1 VLGQGAFVVLVSLVV
16 FVFKKEGAS
25 GAGPAKSNPMPAPPT
40 PNPVLTL
47 DRLTVDFDTHDGAVN
62 AVRGVSLSIPRGETL
77 GVVGES
83 GSGKSQTF
91 MAVMGLL
98 ARNGR
103 ASGSAKFL
111 GRELL
116 GLKPRE
122 FNRLRGSKMTM
133 IFQDPLT
140 ALTPHV
146 RIGEQIAEPLRLH
159 DGLSDRD
166 ATARAKLWLE
176 KVRIP
181 DAAQRLRQYPH
192 ELSGGMRQR
201 VMIAAAMAG
210 GPELLIADEPTTA
223 LDVTVQA
230 EILDLMA
237 ELQRETGAAMVL
249 ITHDMGVIARLADR
263 VCVMKDGAYVEE
275 GSAAQVFA
283 APRTDYTRA
292 LLAAI
297 PRLDREG
304 RGGRPVLTP
313 AAPDAPVVVEG
324 RDVKVWFP
332 IRQGWFRA
340 PKPLRAVD
348 GVSFQVRQGETLGVV
363 GESGSGKSTLA
374 RAVLNLLPAT
384 EGAVTLMGRDITHAE
399 REAMRAARK
408 DLQIVFQDPLASL
421 DPRVTVGDS
430 IAEPLQV
437 FRRDLTRAERDRE
450 VAAMM
455 AKVELDP
462 SLINRYPHEL
472 SGGQN
477 QRVGIARAMILKPR
491 LVICDEAVS
500 ALDVSIRAQII
511 DLLIALQREMGLAMI
526 FISHDLAVVRE
537 ISHRVLVLYLGRVV
551 ETAGRDR
558 IYQAPQH
565 PYTKALLSAAPI
577 PDPAIERNRK
587 RVKLAGESPSPMDPR
602 AALRF
607 LPSRLPV
614 DPSAPVL
621 PPSLKEVVPGHLV
634 AEFDPPGA

>member
-1 VLGQGAFVVLVSLVV
+1 L
-16 FVFKKEGAS
+16 
-25 GAGPAKSNPMPAPPT
+25 PATPA
-40 PNPVLTL
+40 VLTL
-47 DRLTVDFDTHDGAVN
+47 DDLKVDFATHDGVVH

-98 ARNGR
+98 AQNGR
-103 ASGSAKFL
+103 TSGSAKFQ
-111 GRELL
+111 GQELL

-122 FNRLRGSKMTM
+122 LNRIRGSKMTM

-159 DGLSDRD
+159 QGMSARD
-166 ATARAKLWLE
+166 AEAHARLWLE

-181 DAAQRLRQYPH
+181 DAASRLRQYPH

-237 ELQRETGAAMVL
+237 ELQRETHTAMVL

-275 GSAAQVFA
+275 GSATEIFA
-283 APRTDYTRA
+283 SPKTDYTRA

-297 PRLDREG
+297 PRLDRDD
-304 RGGRPVLTP
+304 RGGRPTLQP
-313 AAPDAPVVVEG
+313 AAADAPIIVEG
-324 RDVKVWFP
+324 ADVKVWFP
-332 IRQGWFRA
+332 VHQGMFG
-340 PKPLRAVD
+340 KTKNLRAVD
-348 GVSFQVRQGETLGVV
+348 GVSFEVRQGETLGVV

-374 RAVLNLLPAT
+374 RAVLNLIPAT
-384 EGAVTLMGRDITHAE
+384 GGAVTLMGRDITHAE
-399 REAMRAARK
+399 REAMRNARK

-421 DPRVTVGDS
+421 DPRMTIGDS
-430 IAEPLQV
+430 IAEPLKV
-437 FRRDLTRAERDRE
+437 FRGDLDRAARDRE

-462 SLINRYPHEL
+462 NLINRYPHEL

-477 QRVGIARAMILKPR
+477 QRVGIARAMILKPK

-511 DLLIALQREMGLAMI
+511 DLLIELQKEMGLAMI

-551 ETAGRDR
+551 ELADRDQLYSNAR
-558 IYQAPQH
+558 H

-577 PDPAIERNRK
+577 PDPTIERTRQ
-587 RVKLAGESPSPMDPR
+587 RIKLKGEPPSPMDPR
-602 AALRF
+602 AAFRF
-607 LPSRLPV
+607 LPSRLPA
-614 DPSAPVL
+614 DPNAPML
-621 PPSLKEVVPGHLV
+621 APELREIAPGHLV
-634 AEFDPPGA
+634 AEFDAPAELP

>member
-1 VLGQGAFVVLVSLVV
+1 VADVLAINDL
-16 FVFKKEGAS
+16 
-25 GAGPAKSNPMPAPPT
+25 
-40 PNPVLTL
+40 
-47 DRLTVDFDTHDGAVN
+47 RVDFETHDGAVS
-62 AVRGVSLSIPRGETL
+62 AVRGVSLRVARGETL

-98 ARNGR
+98 ASNGR
-103 ASGSAKFL
+103 ASGSASL
-111 GRELL
+111 HGQELL
-116 GLKPRE
+116 GLKPRDL
-122 FNRLRGSKMTM
+122 NRVRGSKMTM

-146 RIGEQIAEPLRLH
+146 KIGEQIAEPLRLH
-159 DGLSDRD
+159 LGLSFAEADKR
-166 ATARAKLWLE
+166 AREWLG

-181 DAAQRLRQYPH
+181 DAARRMGQYPH

-201 VMIAAAMAG
+201 VMIAAAMAP

-237 ELQRETGAAMVL
+237 ELQRETGAALVL

-275 GSAAQVFA
+275 ALVADIFH

-297 PRLDREG
+297 PRLDRAD
-304 RGGRPVLTP
+304 RGGRPQIAPP
-313 AAPDAPVVVEG
+313 AADAPTVVEG
-324 RDVKVWFP
+324 RDVKVHFP
-332 IRQGWFRA
+332 IREGLFGR
-340 PKPLRAVD
+340 PKMLRAVD
-348 GVSFQVRQGETLGVV
+348 GVSFHVRQGETLGIV
-363 GESGSGKSTLA
+363 GESGSGKSILA
-374 RAVLNLLPAT
+374 RAILNLLPAT
-384 EGAVTLMGRDITHAE
+384 EGAVTVLGRDITHAD

-421 DPRVTVGDS
+421 DPRMTIGDS
-430 IAEPLQV
+430 IAEPLTA
-437 FRRDLTRAERDRE
+437 FRPDLNGAARE
-450 VAAMM
+450 TEVRAMM
-455 AKVELDP
+455 ARVELDP
-462 SLINRYPHEL
+462 TLINRYPHEL

-477 QRVGIARAMILKPR
+477 QRVGIARAMILRPR

-511 DLLIALQREMGLAMI
+511 DLLIQLQKEMGLAMI

-537 ISHRVLVLYLGRVV
+537 ISHRVLVLYMGRVM
-551 ETAGRDR
+551 ELADRDR
-558 IYQAPQH
+558 IWQAPQH

-577 PDPAIERNRK
+577 PDPDVERT
-587 RVKLAGESPSPMDPR
+587 RVRLRIVGEPPSPMDPN
-602 AALRF
+602 AAFRF
-607 LPSRLPV
+607 LPSRLGQ
-614 DPSAPVL
+614 DAPPAL
-621 PPSLKEVVPGHLV
+621 REVEPGHLV
-634 AEFDPPGA
+634 SEFDP

>member
-1 VLGQGAFVVLVSLVV
+1 
-16 FVFKKEGAS
+16 
-25 GAGPAKSNPMPAPPT
+25 MPASPPA
-40 PNPVLTL
+40 VLTL
-47 DRLTVDFDTHDGAVN
+47 DDLRVDFDTHDAVVH
-62 AVRGVSLSIPRGETL
+62 AVRGVSLSIPRGSTL

-98 ARNGR
+98 ASNGR
-103 ASGSAKFL
+103 ASGSAKFQ
-111 GRELL
+111 GTELL
-116 GLKPRE
+116 GLKAAE
-122 FNRLRGSKMTM
+122 LNRIRGSKMTM

-146 RIGEQIAEPLRLH
+146 RVGEQIAEPLRLH
-159 DGLSDRD
+159 LGMSDRD
-166 ATARAKLWLE
+166 ANAHARLWLE

-181 DAAQRLRQYPH
+181 DAARRLRQYPH

-210 GPELLIADEPTTA
+210 GPQLLIADEPTTA

-263 VCVMKDGAYVEE
+263 ICVMKDGAYVEE
-275 GSAAQVFA
+275 GSAQAIFNNPQ
-283 APRTDYTRA
+283 TDYTRA

-297 PRLDREG
+297 PRLDRDD
-304 RGGRPVLTP
+304 RGGRPVLQP
-313 AAPDAPVVVEG
+313 AKADAPVVVEG

-332 IRQGWFRA
+332 MGAGLFGKTR
-340 PKPLRAVD
+340 PLRAVD
-348 GVSFQVRQGETLGVV
+348 GVSFEVRQGETLGVV

-374 RAVLNLLPAT
+374 RAVLNLIPAT
-384 EGAVTLMGRDITHAE
+384 AGAVTLMGRDITHAE

-421 DPRVTVGDS
+421 DPRMTIGTS

-437 FRRDLTRAERDRE
+437 FRPDLDRAGRDRE

-455 AKVELDP
+455 ARTELDP
-462 SLINRYPHEL
+462 DLINRYPHEL

-477 QRVGIARAMILKPR
+477 QRVGIARAMILKPK

-511 DLLIALQREMGLAMI
+511 DLLIDLQKEMGLAMI

-551 ETAGRDR
+551 ELADRER
-558 IYQAPQH
+558 IYAAPQH

-577 PDPAIERNRK
+577 PDPAIERTRK
-587 RVKLAGESPSPMDPR
+587 RLKLVGEPPSPMDPR
-602 AALRF
+602 AAFRF

-621 PPSLKEVVPGHLV
+621 PPQLKEIAPGHLV
-634 AEFDPPGA
+634 AEFDPPKYDQDHAS

>member
-1 VLGQGAFVVLVSLVV
+1 LPTSP
-16 FVFKKEGAS
+16 
-25 GAGPAKSNPMPAPPT
+25 PA
-40 PNPVLTL
+40 VLTL
-47 DRLTVDFDTHDGAVN
+47 DDLKVDFETHDGVVN
-62 AVRGVSLSIPRGETL
+62 AVRGVSLAIPRGETL

-103 ASGSAKFL
+103 ASGSAKFQ
-111 GRELL
+111 GQELL
-116 GLKPRE
+116 GLKPHE
-122 FNRLRGSKMTM
+122 LNRIRGSKMTM

-159 DGLSDRD
+159 DGLSDAD
-166 ATARAKLWLE
+166 AKTKAREWLE
-176 KVRIP
+176 HVRIP
-181 DAAQRLRQYPH
+181 DAARRMRQYPH

-237 ELQRETGAAMVL
+237 ELQRETGTAMVL

-275 GSAAQVFA
+275 GAAAQIFSK
-283 APRTDYTRA
+283 PTTEYTQA
-292 LLAAI
+292 LLAAV
-297 PRLDREG
+297 PRLDRLD
-304 RGGRPVLTP
+304 RGGRPTLSPVKKT
-313 AAPDAPVVVEG
+313 APVIVEG
-324 RDVKVWFP
+324 KDVKVHFP
-332 IRQGWFRA
+332 IHEGLFGKTRT
-340 PKPLRAVD
+340 LRAVD

-374 RAVLNLLPAT
+374 RAVLNLLPAN
-384 EGAVTLMGRDITHAE
+384 EGAVTLMGRDITHAD
-399 REAMRAARK
+399 RETLRNARK

-421 DPRVTVGDS
+421 DPRMTIGDS
-430 IAEPLQV
+430 IAEPLKV
-437 FRRDLTRAERDRE
+437 FKPQLDRPGRDAE
-450 VAAMM
+450 VQAMM
-455 AKVELDP
+455 AKVELDTA
-462 SLINRYPHEL
+462 LINRYPHEL

-477 QRVGIARAMILKPR
+477 QRVGIARAMILKPK

-511 DLLIALQREMGLAMI
+511 DLLIALQKEMGLAMI

-551 ETAGRDR
+551 ELADRDR
-558 IYQAPQH
+558 LYAEAHH

-577 PDPAIERNRK
+577 PDPKIERNRK
-587 RVKLAGESPSPMDPR
+587 RLKLTGEPPSPMDPL
-602 AALRF
+602 AAFRF

-614 DPSAPVL
+614 DPNAPML
-621 PPSLKEVVPGHLV
+621 APELKEVAPGHLV
-634 AEFDPPGA
+634 AEFDPPQAA